1 MDKGH
6 GKYLGV
12 DYGDRRTGIAECDIS
27 GLLASAITT
36 LEEGGMRN
44 TATRV
49 AAEAKARACVKIIIG
64 MPRNMDG
71 SYGERGNVCAP
82 IVKMLAEGETFDKVI
97 TIGPLIM
104 MKFVVEAVKD
114 SKIPCD
120 VSMNPIMIDGTGM
133 CGGCRLTLVKG
144 GERVVKFACV
154 DGPDFN
160 GYEVDFDEAISRG
173 AMYRN
178 FERKKHDEACNLF
191 KKANEE

>member
-49 AAEAKARACVKIIIG
+49 AVEAKARGCVKIIIG

-71 SYGERGNVCAP
+71 SYGERTEVVRAFAEILSELTDIP
-82 IVKMLAEGETFDKVI
+82 IDFSDERMSTMAAYRFLDASGTYGKKRKGAIDALSAELILQNYIDK
-97 TIGPLIM
+97 
-104 MKFVVEAVKD
+104 
-114 SKIPCD
+114 
-120 VSMNPIMIDGTGM
+120 
-133 CGGCRLTLVKG
+133 
-144 GERVVKFACV
+144 ER
-154 DGPDFN
+154 N
-160 GYEVDFDEAISRG
+160 L
-173 AMYRN
+173 
-178 FERKKHDEACNLF
+178 KK
-191 KKANEE
+191 